1 MDKNSEVYKT
11 YMQLSK
17 EEGAILLE
25 MSKLRARV
33 SELDNLMMEIRNK
46 HEKSYIVRVF
56 AEVCM
61 DIAIPAL
68 TEEDAKQTA
77 MEEVGN
83 WDLSGWDGF
92 CSDPL
97 RAEIVCEAD
106 EYDEKTMKLG
116 RKYVPSV
123 TCVDEEK

>member
-1 MDKNSEVYKT
+1 MDKNSEAYKT
-11 YMQLSK
+11 YMELSK
-17 EEGAILLE
+17 EEGAILEE
-25 MSKLRARV
+25 MSKLRARL
-33 SELDNLMMEIRNK
+33 STLDSLMREIRDK
-46 HEKSYIVRVF
+46 YEKSYIVRVF

-77 MEEVGN
+77 MEESGN

-97 RAEIVCEAD
+97 RAEIVCEDD

-123 TCVDEEK
+123 KCDEEE